1 VQILEPK
8 AIAKIQIIARRLEE
22 AQAHQDDAF
31 QRHDSERHAAA
42 VAMAEDARSVLASV
56 PALSVA
62 EILAKAK
69 ALGPVPAA
77 TLASLSEGESALV
90 ASIIRDVR
98 RMAEFS
104 AGAYDT

>member
-1 VQILEPK
+1 VQLLEPK
-8 AIAKIQIIARRLEE
+8 AIDKIQIIARRLED
-22 AQAHQDDAF
+22 AQAHQDDAYL
-31 QRHDSERHAAA
+31 RHESERHAAA
-42 VAMAEDARSVLASV
+42 VAMAEDARTALASV

-69 ALGPVPAA
+69 ALGPVAAA

-104 AGAYDT
+104 AGAPDT